1 MQKPPITLEWVT
13 FLNPTALEAGL
24 LTFKRSLDKNAGIQI
39 GSKTIRDV
47 SMGYYILSYSSKE
60 QAEKDYIAFQSLYT
74 ETSKTKIMPKPVTVF
89 EYNDTFHIA
98 LSVEEKVDKS
108 KGLDGIEYQGFIVD
122 PIIYLQQKNV
132 QEITKNI

>member
-1 MQKPPITLEWVT
+1 
-13 FLNPTALEAGL
+13 
-24 LTFKRSLDKNAGIQI
+24 
-39 GSKTIRDV
+39 
-47 SMGYYILSYSSKE
+47 MGYYILSYSSKE